1 MNRSALFRWG
11 LILTTI
17 ILLYFSFVVVR
28 PFLVT
33 MLLALIVT
41 FVFHPIYRFFNKKLP
56 EMPSSFLTLFS
67 VLLIVVIPLSIL
79 ITRLVREAANA
90 YRTFLDLNIDLS
102 NAPFIGGTALAQQ
115 LQTAIDGLAAQ
126 TRDFIVLQT
135 PNILGEI
142 TWALIHLIVFFAVM
156 YFANIQG
163 HTWYSLTKK
172 LIPLRPEVKKHLFD
186 DLEKVVY
193 GMVYGQFLTAVAQG
207 IAGGLL
213 FFIFGVP
220 NPIFWGFVMIFLSFI
235 PLVGVSFL
243 ILPTALFYILQN
255 DYITGFGLLIF
266 GLVIV
271 ANVDNLLRPYLVN
284 RFAPVHT
291 LIVIIGVLGGIQAF
305 GFAGMFI
312 GPLILA
318 LFFTLIKD
326 FSRHKELL
334 AEDL

>member
-1 MNRSALFRWG
+1 MNRNSLFRWG
-11 LILTTI
+11 LILTTLV
-17 ILLYFSFVVVR
+17 LLYFSFLVVQ
-28 PFLVT
+28 PFIIT
-33 MLLALIVT
+33 IILALIVT
-41 FVFHPIYRFFNKKLP
+41 FVFHPIYRFFNKKMP
-56 EMPSSFLTLFS
+56 EMLSSFLTLFT
-67 VLLIVVIPLSIL
+67 VLMIVVIPLSML

-90 YRTFLDLNIDLS
+90 YRAFLDLDVDVSSI
-102 NAPFIGGTALAQQ
+102 PFIGETAFAMQ
-115 LQTAIDGLAAQ
+115 LQSAIEGLASQ

-135 PNILGEI
+135 PNILGEV
-142 TWALIHLIVFFAVM
+142 TWALIHLIIFFVVM

-163 HTWYSLTKK
+163 SSWYAVTKK
-172 LIPLRPEVKKHLFD
+172 LLPLRSEVKKHLFE

-220 NPIFWGFVMIFLSFI
+220 NPIFWGFVMILLSFI

-243 ILPTALFYILQN
+243 IIPVSGFYLLQGELF
-255 DYITGFGLLIF
+255 TGFGLLII
-266 GLVIV
+266 GLFIV
-271 ANVDNLLRPYLVN
+271 ANVDQLLRPYLVN

-318 LFFTLIKD
+318 LFFTLIRD
-326 FSRHKELL
+326 FSKHKELIT
-334 AEDL
+334 EDL